1 MRLWSK
7 LRDRFEGSK
16 NILFIQFG
24 QMLSTLVVLSFQFY
38 SFKGPNHFMTFKFFK
53 EDLSASLVV
62 FLVAIPLC
70 LGIAVASGASP
81 LSGLIA
87 GLVGGIVVGS
97 LSGSSLSVSGPA
109 AGLTAIV
116 VSAIDSLPSFEAF
129 LLAVV
134 IAGLIQFSLGLL
146 KAGVIGYYFPT
157 AVIKGMLSAIGL
169 ILILKQI
176 PHALGYDEDFEGDQS
191 FIQADDQNT
200 FSEILLAFQNPSTGA
215 IVITL
220 ISLGLLI
227 LLDQKVFKDFSL
239 GNFKPFKVLPP
250 ALIAVLSGVGLNQ
263 FFLSSMP
270 DWALRSKHLVSIPTS
285 DSLGGLWAQFKFP
298 DWGEFGN
305 SDIYVIA
312 VTIALV
318 ASIETLLSVEA
329 TDKLDPKKR
338 VTPTNQELKAQGV
351 GNLVSGLMG
360 GLPVTAVIVRSSANV
375 SSGAQTKLSAVLHG
389 IWIVLSIIFLADIM
403 NLIPLAAL
411 AGILFM
417 VGYKL
422 VKPSLI
428 KQMYLK
434 GKDQFIPFAVTILA
448 ILFTDLLIGISI
460 GMLVGMFYVVKTNFR
475 RSIRMV
481 HHDETHY
488 LIRLNKDVSFLNK
501 ALLLSYFED
510 IPDGSH
516 VLIDAK
522 RAEFV
527 DTDIKEVLDDFVNSV
542 NERDI
547 NLTLQGFDRNV

>member
-1 MRLWSK
+1 
-7 LRDRFEGSK
+7 
-16 NILFIQFG
+16 
-24 QMLSTLVVLSFQFY
+24 
-38 SFKGPNHFMTFKFFK
+38 MTFKFFK

>member
-1 MRLWSK
+1 M
-7 LRDRFEGSK
+7 
-16 NILFIQFG
+16 N
-24 QMLSTLVVLSFQFY
+24 
-38 SFKGPNHFMTFKFFK
+38 FKYLK

-62 FLVAIPLC
+62 FLVAVPLC

-81 LSGLIA
+81 LSGLLA

-97 LSGSSLSVSGPA
+97 ISGSQLSVSGPA

-116 VSAIDSLPSFEAF
+116 VSAIDSLPSFETF

-134 IAGLIQFSLGLL
+134 LAGVFQFLLGIL
-146 KAGVIGYYFPT
+146 KAGIIGYYFPT

-200 FSEILLAFQNPSTGA
+200 FSEILLAFQSPSEGA
-215 IVITL
+215 IL
-220 ISLGLLI
+220 IAIVALGLLI
-227 LLDQKVFKDFSL
+227 LLEQSFFKKFSI
-239 GNFKPFKVLPP
+239 FKILPP
-250 ALIAVLSGVGLNQ
+250 ALIAVLSGVGINEALKS
-263 FFLSSMP
+263 LKP
-270 DWALRSKHLVSIPTS
+270 EWALGEKHLVSIPSS
-285 DSLGGLWAQFKFP
+285 DTFSGLMEEFSFP
-298 DWGEFGN
+298 DWSQIGN
-305 SDIYVIA
+305 TDIYIIA
-312 VTIALV
+312 LTIALV

-338 VTPTNQELKAQGV
+338 VTPTNRELKAQGI
-351 GNLVSGLMG
+351 GNIVSGLIG

-375 SSGAQTKLSAVLHG
+375 SSGGQTKLSAILHG
-389 IWIVLSIIFLADIM
+389 VWIVLSVLFLAEIM
-403 NLIPLAAL
+403 NLIPLSAL
-411 AGILFM
+411 AAVLFM

-422 VKPSLI
+422 IKPSLI
-428 KQMYLK
+428 KTMYKK
-434 GKDQFIPFAVTILA
+434 GGDQFIPFLVTILA

-460 GMLVGMFYVVKTNFR
+460 GMAVGMYFVVKTNFR

-501 ALLLSYFED
+501 ALLLSYFEE
-510 IPDGSH
+510 IPDGSA

-522 RAEFV
+522 RASFI
-527 DTDIKEVLDDFVNSV
+527 DKDILEVLDDFVKSADEKNIELS
-542 NERDI
+542 
-547 NLTLQGFDRNV
+547 LQGFDRNI